1 MPLFILH
8 LPELSA
14 PQTTSNGWMSN
25 ESEVMWKK
33 WDMAY
38 FEALF
43 QFALTDWE
51 SLTKFNPESQ
61 YLEQLNQALP
71 QIQSEALLPD
81 LKTSSSLLDYV
92 VTIS

>member
-1 MPLFILH
+1 MGTFGT
-8 LPELSA
+8 SDNRA
-14 PQTTSNGWMSN
+14 SNGWMRN

-33 WDMAY
+33 WDMYY
-38 FEALF
+38 FKALF
-43 QFALTDWE
+43 QCDLSDWE

-71 QIQSEALLPD
+71 QIQSEALLPN
-81 LKTSSSLLDYV
+81 LKISSNLLDYA

>member
-1 MPLFILH
+1 
-8 LPELSA
+8 
-14 PQTTSNGWMSN
+14 
-25 ESEVMWKK
+25 
-33 WDMAY
+33 MAY